1 MALGIAVVG
10 EVVADVLHEAEA
22 ARCGLPILGVGA
34 SIWGLGSCLR
44 KRGQSSSA
52 HGTFQLGGLG
62 LWGGGLGLR
71 SLGAEALLRI
81 TSKAA
86 SVIADTASKPFP

>member
-34 SIWGLGSCLR
+34 SIWGLGS
-44 KRGQSSSA
+44 

-71 SLGAEALLRI
+71 EFSG
-81 TSKAA
+81 
-86 SVIADTASKPFP
+86 